1 MRRRISRQETF
12 VSEPINRSRPL
23 PPLPVRP
30 ITPYAP
36 VPQFRQLR
44 IHDVINNAHDV
55 VNLDLERWM
64 EMGLSEFARHDVLMK
79 VPGFPLTRFRLVGSF
94 RRDFE
99 NPPLVSLSSSHGNG
113 SRDLDIPDA
122 D

>member
-1 MRRRISRQETF
+1 MRRRISREETF
-12 VSEPINRSRPL
+12 VSEPISRPFQG
-23 PPLPVRP
+23 LPVRP

-44 IHDVINNAHDV
+44 INDVINNAHDV
-55 VNLDLERWM
+55 VNLDLQRWM
-64 EMGLSEFARHDVLMK
+64 EMGLNEFSRHDVLMK
-79 VPGFPLTRFRLVGSF
+79 VPGFPLTRYRLVSSF

-99 NPPLVSLSSSHGNG
+99 NPPLVSLFSSHGHG
-113 SRDLDIPDA
+113 SSDVDIPDA